1 MRSLWAAALLLRRI
15 RAERGLILLAFV
27 VVGATSFVFA
37 AAPRLFNRASD
48 DALHYAMEHAQ
59 PTQRNLVLAL
69 VSPASNDR
77 LDGIRGFGDSLASD
91 LPPALSALVADRKLQ
106 ATAARFTVSDPPVE
120 DTRLTLSYQDGLTD
134 ATRLVDGRWPV
145 DRGTPLQRV
154 EIGNGSTT
162 GSQDQPPVVVEVA
175 LSTAE
180 AARIGVRVGDRLT
193 VTMDGEDPLLTGTR
207 FDIVPAEV
215 EVVGL
220 YQPLDPAAEYWD
232 ADTSLIEAT
241 EGGTDLHPILFASAF
256 MAPETH
262 DTLRRSGMPF
272 HYQWLLRIDPGRMD
286 AGQVGELQA
295 ELRHLAAQMTTSEL
309 ASPGSP
315 VLRTGL
321 LAILDA
327 YAAQRALAGSVLS
340 VAVLGPLALAGGA
353 LAMIAVLLITPRRS
367 TLALARGRG
376 ATGALLLGAQLWEAT
391 LLAGGASLLGLLAAV
406 TLVPAR
412 DTALS
417 PALALGVGGGA
428 ILLLA
433 GASWRVTRRPLGQVE
448 RGDPPV
454 LRVAPRRL
462 VIEIT
467 IVGVAAAGALLLR
480 QRGVVIGAPGEP
492 ARFDPLLA
500 AVPLLAGVAAGII
513 VMRLY
518 PLPIRGLG
526 WLAAQGRG
534 LIPVLGLRTIGRH
547 PASANLPLL
556 VLMLTAAFGAFALVI
571 GGSIDR
577 GQIAASYHE
586 VGADYRIERIG
597 IGALDPALD
606 PGTVPGVEAVAP
618 GIIDPTAAFARTQP
632 QLASVYLEA
641 VDPDAYAQVT
651 ADTPADPHW
660 PSAILAAPAEG
671 AGTEASPIPAILS
684 RRLPGG
690 TGDLAVG
697 GTFQITVLGQPMTF
711 RLVEQRATFAGIGGG
726 VAFAVVP
733 FNWVQAAFENGP
745 KPPPVEWLRA
755 PASAAAALAARIGP
769 LAVSTRLES
778 RYAAYAGL
786 HDQPLGAA
794 VALGYGLALIVAAGY
809 TALTIIGSLVLST
822 TGRTRDLAYLR
833 TLGVTGRQA
842 LALTV
847 VEHTPPVLLA
857 LLPGVALGI
866 GLAYL
871 LEPGLGLAT
880 FAGTSGG
887 VPLFVDWPML
897 ALLALSLIGVV
908 ALAVAAGT
916 WLSRRVRVVDSLRI
930 GDD

>member
-15 RAERGLILLAFV
+15 RVERGLILLAFV
-27 VVGATSFVFA
+27 VVAATSFVFA

-48 DALHYAMEHAQ
+48 DGLHFAVKHAN
-59 PTQRNLVLAL
+59 PTQRNLTLAL
-69 VSPASNDR
+69 VSPAANDR
-77 LDGIRGFGDSLASD
+77 LTGIRDFGDAVAKD
-91 LPPALSALVADRKLQ
+91 FPPALSRLVAARTFQ
-106 ATAARFTVSDPPVE
+106 VTAARFTVSDPPAE
-120 DTRLTLSYQDGLTD
+120 DTRLALGYQDGLTD
-134 ATRLVDGRWPV
+134 ATRLVAGRWPV
-145 DRGTPLQRV
+145 DRGTPLRRV
-154 EIGNGSTT
+154 AIGNGSGV
-162 GSQDQPPVVVEVA
+162 GSAGGPPVVLEVA
-175 LSTAE
+175 LSRTE
-180 AARIGVRVGDRLT
+180 AAQIGVKVGDRLA
-193 VTMDGEDPLLTGTR
+193 VAMDGSDPLLTSVG

-215 EVVGL
+215 QVVGL
-220 YQPLDPAAEYWD
+220 YEPLDPTAEYWD
-232 ADTSLIEAT
+232 AGTSLIEAT
-241 EGGTDLHPILFASAF
+241 EGGTDLHPILFASAY
-256 MAPETH
+256 MASETH
-262 DTLRRSGMPF
+262 DTLRQSGVPI
-272 HYQWLLRIDPGRMD
+272 HYEWLFRIDPQRMD

-295 ELRHLAAQMTTSEL
+295 ELQHLAAQTATSEL

-340 VAVLGPLALAGGA
+340 VAALGPLALAGGA

-367 TLALARGRG
+367 TLNLARGRG
-376 ATGALLLGAQLWEAT
+376 ASGALLLGAQLWEAT
-391 LLAGGASLLGLLAAV
+391 LLAGGASLVGLAAAL

-412 DTALS
+412 DSTLS

-433 GASWRVTRRPLGQVE
+433 GASWRVARRPLGQVE
-448 RGDPPV
+448 RDDPPV

-467 IVGVAAAGALLLR
+467 IVGVATAGALLLR
-480 QRGVVIGAPGEP
+480 QRGVVITAPGRT
-492 ARFDPLLA
+492 AQFDPLLA
-500 AVPLLAGVAAGII
+500 AAPLLGGIAAGII
-513 VMRLY
+513 AMRLY
-518 PLPIRGLG
+518 PLPVRGLG

-534 LIPVLGLRTIGRH
+534 LIPVLGLRAIGRH

-571 GGSIDR
+571 AGSIAR
-577 GQIAASYHE
+577 GQVVASYRD

-606 PGTVPGVEAVAP
+606 PGTVPGVEAAAP
-618 GIIDPTAAFARTQP
+618 GIIDPTAAFARSQL
-632 QLASVYLEA
+632 QLAGVYLEA
-641 VDPDAYAQVT
+641 IDPDAYARVAAGT
-651 ADTPADPHW
+651 AADPHW
-660 PSAILAAPAEG
+660 PSAILAAPTEG
-671 AGTEASPIPAILS
+671 AGTEKSPIPAILS
-684 RRLPGG
+684 TRLPVG

-711 RLVEQRATFAGIGGG
+711 RLVEQRASFAGIGDG
-726 VAFAVVP
+726 VPFAVVP

-755 PASAAAALAARIGP
+755 PASAATALAARIAP
-769 LAVSTRLES
+769 SAASTRLVS
-778 RYAAYAGL
+778 RYTAYAGL
-786 HDQPLGAA
+786 HDQPLGEAIA
-794 VALGYGLALIVAAGY
+794 FGYGLALIVATGY

-822 TGRTRDLAYLR
+822 TRRTRDLAYLR
-833 TLGVTGRQA
+833 TLGVTRRQT
-842 LALTV
+842 LALTI

-866 GLAYL
+866 GMAYL

-880 FAGTSGG
+880 FTGTSGG

-897 ALLALSLIGVV
+897 ALLAVSLIGVV

-916 WLSRRVRVVDSLRI
+916 WLSRRVRVVDALRI